1 MGCGSS
7 RTAHRAQEVV
17 EEVQTGIDIM
27 QYRFS
32 GHETFPCRYAWLPKA
47 FSEIL
52 ASPKALADDQEAMIA
67 LGVGKNMVRA
77 IRFWLQATGMATAA
91 GGGALTPTPFGRRL
105 LGPKGA
111 DLYLEDIRT
120 IWLLHWQIASHVEQ
134 PLFAWEFLLNRWPHP
149 EFTRSAVLAAF
160 RRESKFQAKE
170 LSDVTLTQHFD
181 VFLHSYVPTRGRKG
195 EVLEENLDCPLVEL
209 GLIHRTGER
218 ATEAHGHR
226 EVIYSFR
233 REEKSEITPEL
244 FVYCLDDFWKR
255 RRETEQTLTLRDV
268 ALAVGSPGQLLKL
281 PEEVVRERLDQ
292 IEAESAGAF
301 AYRESAAQQHVVRKD
316 LRKAAEL
323 LERVYDREAIH
334 A

>member
-7 RTAHRAQEVV
+7 RNAHGAQEVV

-91 GGGALTPTPFGRRL
+91 GGGALAPTPFGRKL

-111 DLYLEDIRT
+111 DPYLEDIRT

-134 PLFAWEFLLNRWPHP
+134 PLFAWEFLLNRRAQLVP
-149 EFTRSAVLAAF
+149 
-160 RRESKFQAKE
+160 
-170 LSDVTLTQHFD
+170 SDF
-181 VFLHSYVPTRGRKG
+181 
-195 EVLEENLDCPLVEL
+195 
-209 GLIHRTGER
+209 
-218 ATEAHGHR
+218 
-226 EVIYSFR
+226 
-233 REEKSEITPEL
+233 
-244 FVYCLDDFWKR
+244 FVR
-255 RRETEQTLTLRDV
+255 
-268 ALAVGSPGQLLKL
+268 
-281 PEEVVRERLDQ
+281 
-292 IEAESAGAF
+292 
-301 AYRESAAQQHVVRKD
+301 
-316 LRKAAEL
+316 
-323 LERVYDREAIH
+323 
-334 A
+334 